1 MEHTAKIVCPL
12 FKATKKKGRWKSKQ
26 IFSFFLLCILVFSS
40 LTSFSQ
46 TKKKRRWADL
56 IDTTAR
62 ITNGMLCDDFIYK
75 PYIRTVQLHDVS
87 FELSQPILSLE
98 SDEKL
103 ILSFDDLDADNK
115 NYMYTLIHC
124 TSDWK
129 PDDLSTSDYIDG
141 FPDNVIIDYKYSINT
156 IQSFTHYSVS
166 FPNDNMK
173 ITKSGN
179 YILKV
184 YQDSKPDNLV
194 LTKRFMVFQNKVS
207 VEARVKPA
215 SIIEYRTFKQEI
227 DFSIFHTEYA
237 ITDPYQDL
245 KVVITQNNRWDNA
258 KTNLKP
264 LFVKDDELV
273 YDYDDVNVFDGGSEF
288 RVFDIKSIRYHSE
301 RIRNIYK
308 DTLGV
313 HVELQ
318 PDEKRS
324 FKRYSSAPDMNG
336 NYIVKIQE
344 GTYSNVEADYCS
356 VTFFIPFDNAI
367 SDGKLYVAGAF
378 NDWKYLPEN
387 EMKFNPKRF
396 GYECTLYLKQGYYNY
411 EYMFIYNNEPAP
423 DQTFIEGMHQETEN
437 DYTIYVYHHPV
448 GTFYDQLIG
457 VKRLNSIKNR

>member
-1 MEHTAKIVCPL
+1 MSQKN
-12 FKATKKKGRWKSKQ
+12 
-26 IFSFFLLCILVFSS
+26 IFCFLLLFLFIYST
-40 LTSFSQ
+40 TSFSQ
-46 TKKKRRWADL
+46 TKKKRRWADM
-56 IDTTAR
+56 IDTTSKANS
-62 ITNGMLCDDFIYK
+62 TLLCEDFIYK
-75 PYIRTVQLHDVS
+75 PNIKTVQLHDES
-87 FELSQPILSLE
+87 FELSQPILNLD
-98 SDEKL
+98 SDGKL
-103 ILSFDDLDADNK
+103 VLSFDDLDADTK

-124 TSDWK
+124 SADWK
-129 PDDLSTSDYIDG
+129 VDDLSTADYIDG
-141 FPDNVIIDYKYSINT
+141 FSDNMIIDYKFSFNT
-156 IQSFTHYSVS
+156 IQPYTHYKVN

-184 YQDSKPDNLV
+184 YQDSKPDNLL

-207 VEARVKPA
+207 VVARVKPA

-227 DFSIFHTEYA
+227 DFSVFHTEYP

-245 KVVITQNNRWDNA
+245 KIVISQNNRWDNV

-288 RVFDIKSIRYHSE
+288 RIFDIKSIRYHSE
-301 RIRNIYK
+301 RVKNIVI
-308 DTLGV
+308 DTSGN

-324 FKRYSSAPDMNG
+324 FKRYASSIDMNG
-336 NYIVKIQE
+336 NYLVHIQE
-344 GTYSNVEADYCS
+344 GNNSDVDADYCFVS
-356 VTFFIPFDNAI
+356 FFMPYDDAMT
-367 SDGKLYVAGAF
+367 DGNLYVAGAF
-378 NDWKYLPEN
+378 NDWKFNSEN
-387 EMKFNPKRF
+387 KMIYNPKRF

-411 EYMFIYNNEPAP
+411 EYIFIHNSEPEA

-437 DYTIYVYHHPV
+437 DYTIYVYHHLT

-457 VKRLNSIKNR
+457 VKRLNSVKDR